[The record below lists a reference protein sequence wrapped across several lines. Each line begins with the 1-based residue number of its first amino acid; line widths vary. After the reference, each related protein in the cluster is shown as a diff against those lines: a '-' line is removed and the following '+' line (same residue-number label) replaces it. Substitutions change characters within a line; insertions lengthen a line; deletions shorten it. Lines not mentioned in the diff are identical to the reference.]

1 MQLVSEKREARSEK
15 REARSEKREARSE
28 KREARSE
35 KRIIWQNE
43 YANTKMVS
51 TLADHFP
58 QTFSKLII

>member
-1 MQLVSEKREARSEK
+1 MQLV
-15 REARSEKREARSE
+15 SEKREARSE